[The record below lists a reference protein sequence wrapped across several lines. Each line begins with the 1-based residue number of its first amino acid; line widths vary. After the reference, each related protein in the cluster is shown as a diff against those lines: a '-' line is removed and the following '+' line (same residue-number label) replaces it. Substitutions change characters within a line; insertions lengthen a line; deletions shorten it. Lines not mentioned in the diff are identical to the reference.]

1 VALYIPA
8 GQRRRRTIAL
18 VLATLVVGLIAGV
31 LIGRALA
38 PSVEDRVR
46 SVQSD
51 ARQTAAGLRV
61 LVLHDEAG
69 AVTNQSPGD
78 GGADVVLA
86 RTRTE
91 LEDEFARAP
100 WLSGRQRDE
109 LIQALDALVAIRDR
123 TSAAFASAAE
133 SLAVK
138 IEQTFGV
145 DS

>member
-1 VALYIPA
+1 MALYIPA

-18 VLATLVVGLIAGV
+18 AAATLVVGLIVGL

-51 ARQTAAGLRV
+51 ARKTAAGLRV
-61 LVLHDEAG
+61 VVLHDQAG
-69 AVTNQSPGD
+69 AVTNQTAGD
-78 GGADVVLA
+78 GGTDIVLT

-91 LEDEFARAP
+91 LEREFARAP
-100 WLSGRQRDE
+100 WLGGSQRTE
-109 LIQALDALVAIRDR
+109 VVQALDALVAMPDR
-123 TSAAFASAAE
+123 TSAAFATAAE
-133 SLAVK
+133 ALAVK
-138 IEQTFGV
+138 IETTFGV